1 MSFTDDVSIRVNI
14 DELIDKLEAMR
25 EDDYVTAILTIK
37 CDEYDEDLELAAFSL
52 EDDSSVSYGSISGV
66 SDDFI

>member
-1 MSFTDDVSIRVNI
+1 MGYADDISIRVNI

-25 EDDYVTAILTIK
+25 ADDYVTAILTTK
-37 CDEYDEDLELAAFSL
+37 GDEYDEELELAAFSV
-52 EDDSSVSYGSISGV
+52 EDDSSISYGSISGA